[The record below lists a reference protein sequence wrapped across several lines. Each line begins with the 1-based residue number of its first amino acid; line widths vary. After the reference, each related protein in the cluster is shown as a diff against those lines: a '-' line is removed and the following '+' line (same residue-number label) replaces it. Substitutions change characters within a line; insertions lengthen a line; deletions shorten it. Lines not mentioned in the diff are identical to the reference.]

1 MNQSKIKKITD
12 LLDQLYCFTP
22 NQVATYMKR
31 IPYMTEEGLTK
42 LVKTL
47 EAGLKEQNKMLEKWT
62 ERDPEYANKLADF
75 ATKKTK
81 ELIGEFEEA
90 EKSSAEDILNEI
102 K

>member
-62 ERDPEYANKLADF
+62 ERDPEF
-75 ATKKTK
+75 ATRLTKFVDKTANELTK
-81 ELIGEFEEA
+81 EYEKEE
-90 EKSSAEDILNEI
+90 KISAEEILTELE
-102 K
+102 